1 MLGEPHG
8 SWVNWACH
16 ARMRPRPSAGPH
28 TGEMAERFKAPV
40 LKTGEGSFLPW
51 VRIPLSPPD
60 TQSAP
65 KGAFCVCGGEKRV
78 PRPRGFDGFARSESG
93 QPNGWPWSA
102 PRGRVGCMDALN
114 NPRPPITIIT
124 KRPVRG
130 VWRIWRREKGADAAR
145 VRRIRRE
152 RIRTAEWLA
161 LERAGRK
168 GWVHG
173 CTQQSQATDRYQH
186 RTPRK
191 GRLAYLAER
200 KGCRRRAGSTDS
212 PGADPDSRMAGPGAR
227 RAEGLGA

>member
-130 VWRIWRREKGADAAR
+130 VWRIWRREKDADAAR

-161 LERAGRK
+161 LERAARK
-168 GWVHG
+168 GWVHR
-173 CTQQSQATDRYQH
+173 CTQHCQTTDQS
-186 RTPRK
+186 P
-191 GRLAYLAER
+191 
-200 KGCRRRAGSTDS
+200 AGSVAPAIIWVTPAFMPVRFS
-212 PGADPDSRMAGPGAR
+212 WLGRRWHVEASRSQPI
-227 RAEGLGA
+227 ESFIHVQT